1 MLQNF
6 QLLISFKYHVSHYE
20 YFGTFF
26 IVELMIRI
34 TFIIK
39 YLMFVSTSVYRK
51 LISSNDAR
59 RR

>member
-1 MLQNF
+1 MNILE
-6 QLLISFKYHVSHYE
+6 L
-20 YFGTFF
+20 FF